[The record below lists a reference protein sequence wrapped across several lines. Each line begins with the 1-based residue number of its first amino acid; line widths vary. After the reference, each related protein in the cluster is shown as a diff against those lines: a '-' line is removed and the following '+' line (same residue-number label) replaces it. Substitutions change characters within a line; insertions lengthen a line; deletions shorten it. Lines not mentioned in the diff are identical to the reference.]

1 MTTENLPE
9 VPEKKTALEVYK
21 TENGLDPWIAKI
33 RKEVESFVPKKYE

>member
-21 TENGLDPWIAKI
+21 TENGKVACPFG
-33 RKEVESFVPKKYE
+33 RFFKEI